1 MEQGAGNQ
9 QSLCSTKVA
18 VLGDAAF
25 RQTMMIEVNATWLIS
40 VLAFYP
46 GSTVLN
52 SCFRLFQQ
60 TPHCKA
66 QCCKADWLL
75 EVYFIRER
83 CM

>member
-25 RQTMMIEVNATWLIS
+25 RQTMMIEVNATWLTS

-46 GSTVLN
+46 GSTGFKFMFQIISADTSLQGTVL
-52 SCFRLFQQ
+52 
-60 TPHCKA
+60 
-66 QCCKADWLL
+66 
-75 EVYFIRER
+75 
-83 CM
+83 